1 MIEEKN
7 MEIQSELTDTKVKA
21 KYKIIK
27 EYDRF
32 YLTEHP
38 VGYKVCFDRYTHKP
52 TLDGYIIEK
61 ESNYTGGQGCPPE
74 KVNRAFNLSHK
85 MMEV

>member
-1 MIEEKN
+1 MIEEEN
-7 MEIQSELTDTKVKA
+7 MEIQSELTDTKIKA

-38 VGYKVCFDRYTHKP
+38 AGYKVCFDKYTHRP
-52 TLDGYIIEK
+52 TEDGYIIEK
-61 ESNYTGGQGCPPE
+61 ESNYTGGHGKPKK
-74 KVNRAFNLSHK
+74 KVNRIFNRSNK